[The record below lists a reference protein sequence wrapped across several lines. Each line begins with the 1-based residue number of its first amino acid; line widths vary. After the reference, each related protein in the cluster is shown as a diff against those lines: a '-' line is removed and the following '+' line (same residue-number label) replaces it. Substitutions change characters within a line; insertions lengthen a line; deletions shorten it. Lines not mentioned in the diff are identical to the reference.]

1 MYSCILK
8 KHSRVSVPSFKSSL
22 PNSNRLTEFKFPSI
36 RASLGDMIHED
47 HILPPREQILKKD
60 IPSFY
65 FPYEAS
71 PPLFGTGEKRIL
83 GRKKIGLSGKGVCT
97 LSHKHQD

>member
-1 MYSCILK
+1 MYSSILK

-22 PNSNRLTEFKFPSI
+22 PNCNRMTEFKFPLI
-36 RASLGDMIHED
+36 RASLDHMIPED
-47 HILPPREQILKKD
+47 HILPARESIFKKD

-65 FPYEAS
+65 FPYEVS
-71 PPLFGTGEKRIL
+71 PSLLGTGEKRIL